1 MQVRTIQIEHNHVR
15 SNITMASGTLYIVAT
30 PIGNLND
37 ITLRALEVL
46 KQVDLIAA
54 EDTRHS
60 KKLLDAYSINT
71 RLMSV
76 HDHNEADRAGFLV
89 ELLAKGQSVA
99 LISDAGTPLI
109 SDPGYRLVK
118 AVREAGHPVVTIPG
132 ACAAVAALSIA
143 GLPTDRFLFAGFL
156 SARQQARRT
165 ALEELLRESATLVF
179 YESPKRIVEL
189 VQDIALVLGE
199 TRQLAVA
206 KELTKTFETVQ
217 TGTPAEV
224 LAWLEA
230 DEHHQRGE
238 FVVLVEGSTAD
249 ESEAVLDPSILRA
262 LALAREQMPLK
273 KACALVS
280 ELTGVPK
287 NQLYDIALKQFNA

>member
-1 MQVRTIQIEHNHVR
+1 
-15 SNITMASGTLYIVAT
+15 MASGTLYIVAT

-89 ELLAKGQSVA
+89 ELLGKGQSVA

-109 SDPGYRLVK
+109 SDPGYRLVR

-156 SARQQARRT
+156 SAKQQARRT
-165 ALEELLRESATLVF
+165 ALEALLRESATLVF

-199 TRQLAVA
+199 ARQIAVA
-206 KELTKTFETVQ
+206 KELTKTFETVH
-217 TGTPAEV
+217 TGTPPEV
-224 LAWLEA
+224 LAWLQA
-230 DEHHQRGE
+230 DDNHQRGE
-238 FVVLVEGSTAD
+238 FVVLVEGCAED
-249 ESEAVLDPSILRA
+249 ESDAVLDPKTLRA

>member
-1 MQVRTIQIEHNHVR
+1 
-15 SNITMASGTLYIVAT
+15 MASGTLYIVAT

-60 KKLLDAYSINT
+60 RKLLDAYGIVT

-76 HDHNEADRAGFLV
+76 HDHNEADRAGYLV
-89 ELLAKGQSVA
+89 DLLQKGQSVA

-118 AVREAGHPVVTIPG
+118 AVREAGESVVTIPG

-156 SARQQARRT
+156 SAKQQARRT
-165 ALEELLRESATLVF
+165 ALEALLRESATLVF
-179 YESPKRIVEL
+179 YESPKRILEM

-199 TRQLAVA
+199 QRQMAVA
-206 KELTKTFETVQ
+206 KELTKTFETLYAGSV
-217 TGTPAEV
+217 ADV
-224 LAWLEA
+224 LDWLQA
-230 DEHHQRGE
+230 DDNHQRGE
-238 FVVLVEGSTAD
+238 FVVLVEGFVAD
-249 ESEAVLDPSILRA
+249 ESDTAIDPKTLRA
-262 LALAREQMPLK
+262 LTLAAEQMPLK

-280 ELTGVPK
+280 ELTGIPK
-287 NQLYDIALKQFNA
+287 NRLYDVALQQIKA